1 MCASR
6 TLSRRSNTRGFDTPM
21 RQLSPEGLAAQLP
34 VALVNEHPKLR
45 ASKLDSEGRRL
56 FGRLVEIL
64 AGHLQKRP
72 APTTLTDVS
81 KMHKEAAS
89 RLSTY
94 VHKATLAD
102 ATYGAVDKKVRRS
115 HWPPGTCKPASQ
127 DLLHAPPALISRA
140 TSHHLCCARMT
151 QACHGFLC
159 GCGSARLVG
168 RSPGWPAPPAQH
180 RPALPGCRML
190 VGSMN
195 PRIGSGPLL
204 SPSSALGTSWAEASR
219 PLLACRPWAGLAGLI
234 PLCTS

>member
-180 RPALPGCRML
+180 RPAHAWMPH
-190 VGSMN
+190 VGGLDE
-195 PRIGSGPLL
+195 PTHWQWA
-204 SPSSALGTSWAEASR
+204 ALEPFFRTRHVLGG
-219 PLLACRPWAGLAGLI
+219 GLATAACVPAMGWPGRPHSLVH
-234 PLCTS
+234 